1 MEWFGI
7 SRRISEYPSA
17 QNPSVEKRLS
27 NIFGL
32 PYRNKLLLNSN
43 KNKWGIDNKVGTVHI
58 KRISYS
64 NDAKKFFKQEIVKK
78 GFAINEKNGYIATMS
93 SNFIC
98 VFCPY
103 GSLKFKLIARYIFT
117 KEQKLKNEDI
127 TNSRI
132 RFVNDNIFVWSFTHA
147 CVYSFKLS
155 HNSIM
160 LNLVDTIKDKYFR
173 TSATKD
179 VAITND
185 LLILLYDR
193 WCGIYKLYPKLEWY
207 HAVAFAEKSVRAFS
221 LEIINFDDEQTDL
234 SAYCDK
240 QLAYIKNIQQPDEK
254 KDENVLHKMTN
265 KNYLFIN
272 AENQLI
278 GIHPVN
284 PTFSFLHIAR
294 DTQHGKV
301 KYCISKKYGVFYLSN
316 NGKEIYQSP
325 NLSYE
330 TNIKLMYLNL
340 NDVNDIWIEKGVEK
354 FCNIAYDEQFGI
366 SGRLLLFCQ
375 TKKKYEIRAIFNH
388 SELNPLSN
396 EISKIDCYT
405 GKKPFNVII
414 FIYEFLYG
422 QDLID
427 MLLKSKSKKQQ
438 DRKSTQKW

>member
-64 NDAKKFFKQEIVKK
+64 NDAKKFFKEEIVGK

-160 LNLVDTIKDKYFR
+160 LNLVDVIKDKYFEE
-173 TSATKD
+173 SGVNDIA
-179 VAITND
+179 VTNN
-185 LLILLYDR
+185 LLIILFGR
-193 WCGIYKLYPKLEWY
+193 WCGIYKLHPQLEWY
-207 HAVAFAEKSVRAFS
+207 HAIAFAKKTVDSFS
-221 LEIINFDDEQTDL
+221 LEIINFDDEQADP
-234 SAYCDK
+234 SA
-240 QLAYIKNIQQPDEK
+240 IQEQDEK
-254 KDENVLHKMTN
+254 KEETALMTN

-278 GIHPVN
+278 GIHPAN

-366 SGRLLLFCQ
+366 SGRLLLFFQ
-375 TKKKYEIRAIFNH
+375 KKKKYGIYGAFNH
-388 SELNPLSN
+388 NELNPVSH
-396 EISKIDCYT
+396 EISKMAICI
-405 GKKPFNVII
+405 GKKPFNLIVC
-414 FIYEFLYG
+414 IYEFLYG

-427 MLLKSKSKKQQ
+427 RLLQSKSKKQQ